1 MFRKVKCTVYCD
13 RIFHHILTI
22 CYCLL
27 SLLPTI
33 FILIHK
39 SFCCFSVVPLSCL
52 QFTLELFPSLRQDY
66 IAPILSP
73 STGMG
78 NIMSEHLVMS
88 FLHNLL
94 IQIKYWKVMQHES
107 SSHDRDCKG
116 LDVFHS
122 VLFFPLLNS
131 ISTPILSQSSPPPL
145 KAEPFMCPS
154 EQCSVSHLVTKGK

>member
-1 MFRKVKCTVYCD
+1 MFRKVKCMVYCD

-78 NIMSEHLVMS
+78 NIVSEHLVMS

-107 SSHDRDCKG
+107 SSHDRYG
-116 LDVFHS
+116 LQGSRCFSFCTVFSTVKLNLNTHS
-122 VLFFPLLNS
+122 VPELTATTES
-131 ISTPILSQSSPPPL
+131 
-145 KAEPFMCPS
+145 
-154 EQCSVSHLVTKGK
+154 